1 MIGSLVYILLDVSF
15 NVLVWSGKKTVDGVV
30 YVSSYAYNN
39 LNKQENILE
48 IEANPPHYNDVRK
61 EIEEEEKKEEEER
74 INKENIIKMNEIKLL
89 IEENEITMNKLKK
102 IIS

>member
-15 NVLVWSGKKTVDGVV
+15 NVLVWSSKKTIDGVA

-39 LNKQENILE
+39 LNKQENILKN
-48 IEANPPHYNDVRK
+48 EAEPPNYNDVKK
-61 EIEEEEKKEEEER
+61 EIEEEEKKKKEE

-102 IIS
+102 ILN